1 MRRAD
6 RLDAARE
13 ELRRAGP
20 RGCTATQLA
29 ERLGVSIRTI
39 RRDLEALSGSGFPVW
54 AQSGPGGGYFVDPA
68 ATLPPITL
76 SAEQVV
82 GLHAAVRVAG
92 DIPFRRDVASA
103 LAKLEEALPA
113 SVRQTSRQSRSLV
126 WVDREPTPP
135 PSRPRTVVEHATLH
149 RLVTRITY
157 VDAAGTSTRRD
168 VEPQALAHHAG
179 RWYLLAWCRL
189 RTAPR
194 WFALD
199 RISRADVTTEPVNRD
214 CLAEFGEPPATA
226 GPLLSRDPAMAADGR
241 V

>member
-20 RGCTATQLA
+20 RGCRATQLA
-29 ERLGVSIRTI
+29 EQLGVSIRTV
-39 RRDLEALSGSGFPVW
+39 RRDLEALIGSGFPVW

-76 SAEQVV
+76 TAEQVV

-92 DIPFRRDVASA
+92 DIPFRRDVESA

-113 SVRQTSRQSRSLV
+113 SVRQTSRESRSLV
-126 WVDREPTPP
+126 WVDRGRQPGT
-135 PSRPRTVVEHATLH
+135 SRARTVVEHATLH

-157 VDAAGTSTRRD
+157 VDTKGTTTRRD
-168 VEPQALAHHAG
+168 VEPQALAHTRG
-179 RWYLLAWCRL
+179 TWYLLAWCRL

-199 RISRADVTTEPVNRD
+199 RITRADATTEPVTRD
-214 CLAEFGEPPATA
+214 CLAEFGDPPPTAEPLEPA
-226 GPLLSRDPAMAADGR
+226 GPGQR
-241 V
+241 